1 MHPVDL
7 IRDSSISVRQKF
19 KFNGVPDA
27 IKSPQG
33 KRHSIMNDFK
43 SLKPISV
50 YSTKQAVDDGFLIL
64 VDPKVSQ
71 EAGIRHPVY
80 LTCAVWDKYVEVP
93 EEMEGH
99 QDPSGRLWDVLFM
112 FVFFARKESSSH
124 LLFKLLVQLPDT
136 DNWEQN
142 EKVAERSNRLLR
154 EVTLKALIT
163 SRDFDDP
170 SPAIFIMKPFED

>member
-1 MHPVDL
+1 
-7 IRDSSISVRQKF
+7 
-19 KFNGVPDA
+19 
-27 IKSPQG
+27 
-33 KRHSIMNDFK
+33 MNDFK

-64 VDPKVSQ
+64 VDQKVSQ

-80 LTCAVWDKYVEVP
+80 LTRAAWDKYVEVP
-93 EEMEGH
+93 KGMEGH
-99 QDPSGRLWDVLFM
+99 QDQDGRLWDALFM
-112 FVFFARKESSSH
+112 FAFFARRESSSQ
-124 LLFKLLVQLPDT
+124 LLFKLLVQLPDAG
-136 DNWEQN
+136 DWEQN

-163 SRDFDDP
+163 ARDFDDP